1 MALSPAFAGYGVDDY
16 GYINARIRAMMG
28 QLLKPRDY
36 DRLLAEKT
44 PEAFKV
50 ALKDTPYASQITRHE
65 ASGADPVEV
74 VGRALM
80 DHLAEV
86 TRKLLKISDGEPRL
100 GFSVLLARWDVHNVK
115 ALIRGR
121 MRGAPEASIQRS
133 FMPAG
138 VLDPHRLEQLL
149 RDRDPLKVLDRLATW
164 GLDLPFV
171 VGRDLV
177 KAVNE
182 GRLEAVELYLDRSY
196 LQWAFERLSPRRENT
211 ALVRQILQSLV
222 DVRNVMAVLMLL
234 KAGVRPRGRVKYLEG
249 GHLRLRDLMLLEEAE
264 SLEQAL
270 ERLREGN
277 LGRYLKGLKGASLEA
292 VERAL
297 EGAVVH
303 QAFQMRFADPLGM
316 GVGIAFLFAKETE
329 ITNLRTI
336 LYGLEFGLPKAE
348 IRQELVYL
356 VAE

>member
-1 MALSPAFAGYGVDDY
+1 MALSLLSTGYGVDDY

-36 DRLLAEKT
+36 EKLLGEET
-44 PEAFKV
+44 PENLKV
-50 ALKDTPYASQITRHE
+50 ALKDTPYAGPIARHE
-65 ASGADPVEV
+65 ASLQDPVEI
-74 VGRALM
+74 VGRALV

-86 TRKLLKISDGEPRL
+86 SRKLLKISDGEPRL
-100 GFSVLLARWDVHNVK
+100 CFSVLLGRWDVHNVK

-121 MRGAPEASIQRS
+121 MRGASDPSIQRS

-138 VLDPHRLEQLL
+138 VLDPVRLEQLL
-149 RDRDPLKVLDRLATW
+149 RDRDPLKILDRLATW
-164 GLDLPFV
+164 GLQLPFV
-171 VGRDLV
+171 VGRDLI

-182 GRLEAVELYLDRSY
+182 GRLEDVELYLDRSY
-196 LQWAFERLSPRRENT
+196 FQWAFERLSPRRPNT
-211 ALVRQILQSLV
+211 ALVRELLRSLV

-234 KAGVRPRGRVKYLEG
+234 KAGLRPRGRVKYLEG
-249 GHLRLRDLMLLEEAE
+249 GRLKASDYRALEDAE

-270 ERLREGN
+270 DRLREGP
-277 LGRYLKGLKGASLEA
+277 LGRYLRDTKTTALET

-297 EGAVVH
+297 ESAVLH
-303 QAFQMRFADPLGM
+303 QAFQMRFADPLGI

-329 ITNLRTI
+329 IINLRTI
-336 LYGLEFGLPKAE
+336 LYGLEFGLRKAE
-348 IRQELVYL
+348 IRQDLVFL